1 MGTAILRFRRE
12 PEQTGS
18 VQIAGRESALSCSF
32 RGDSTRPQNEGVGQI
47 PLKMKRSPAVRDLID
62 SSRRLRLNK

>member
-1 MGTAILRFRRE
+1 MDTAIVRSRRE
-12 PEQTGS
+12 LEQTGS

-47 PLKMKRSPAVRDLID
+47 PFEDETIPARCVTSLTVLAVSD
-62 SSRRLRLNK
+62 